1 MCQFDVKL
9 VGVYWQQFD
18 SKTVSIEESQA
29 IELSKK
35 QSHFEEVFG
44 QIEKNPSGKKHKKHH
59 GHHGQH
65 GKHKKKSHSTGS
77 NASGPQEGQASPA
90 A

>member
-1 MCQFDVKL
+1 MKYSTTIL
-9 VGVYWQQFD
+9 LLIGAI
-18 SKTVSIEESQA
+18 SIEESQA
-29 IELSKK
+29 IELGKK

-65 GKHKKKSHSTGS
+65 GKHKKKSHSSGS
-77 NASGPQEGQASPA
+77 NASGSQEGQASSAPAPA